1 MLGPSMQYLENR
13 QNQQSIARQLYKT
26 LLQEQQ
32 LQLSDTSQ
40 LPIELVTK
48 EAMSSP
54 FTFAFDNSDTSL
66 VHLYFDCIELVPY
79 NYFNQNPEMMQDSN
93 LLRRSESVL
102 QLNYYLVNYKSQLV
116 NQGELAVSLALNIS
130 KAIGIP
136 YRRIQVD
143 KQIYSVPT
151 TSNGF
156 TETIR
161 KSIQYLLNP
170 LNESELIEIKV
181 PPAFVYNNFISEET
195 YRLGQLI
202 FPSFDKEAWK
212 YSFAEGLQII
222 RFGERKAYS
231 IPINNKKL
239 MNNSPFKDYWQ
250 LLKDENTNAI
260 EYFVFKNDIRE
271 VLSNSNY
278 QIFLVTAVS
287 HNSSGLPS
295 VKTLNKQVN
304 FLLKETDTLAV
315 FEVRQ
320 DPILKDSTKLLPYQ
334 VYNGLEKT
342 SLFSLSLPN
351 NPTPFFSGME
361 IEGFIE
367 KQPFII
373 KLKGS
378 LFDWKEIIL
387 NGDTVAW
394 VIGAEQPEKIYI
406 KNNALTASL
415 LNQLLMIAFS
425 PFTISM
431 EIQVEIPVKR

>member
-1 MLGPSMQYLENR
+1 M
-13 QNQQSIARQLYKT
+13 
-26 LLQEQQ
+26 
-32 LQLSDTSQ
+32 
-40 LPIELVTK
+40 
-48 EAMSSP
+48 
-54 FTFAFDNSDTSL
+54 F
-66 VHLYFDCIELVPY
+66 
-79 NYFNQNPEMMQDSN
+79 
-93 LLRRSESVL
+93 
-102 QLNYYLVNYKSQLV
+102 
-116 NQGELAVSLALNIS
+116 
-130 KAIGIP
+130 
-136 YRRIQVD
+136 
-143 KQIYSVPT
+143 
-151 TSNGF
+151 
-156 TETIR
+156 
-161 KSIQYLLNP
+161 

-195 YRLGQLI
+195 YRQGQLI
-202 FPSFDKEAWK
+202 FPSFDKGAWK

-239 MNNSPFKDYWQ
+239 LNNSPFKDYRQ

-278 QIFLVTAVS
+278 QILLVTAVS

-387 NGDTVAW
+387 NDDTAAW